1 MFKSVEASIRQYQP
15 ARLISH
21 PEATVAALQE
31 LELKLAEV
39 GSSFSSEQRVGLQRL
54 LAEKKILASA
64 LIGLCEHSNSHFCLL
79 FTQALSLKQ
88 RTWVLDQILP
98 PMLQANANRWLL
110 FGSE

>member
-1 MFKSVEASIRQYQP
+1 VFKSVEASIRQYQP
-15 ARLISH
+15 ARLVSH

-79 FTQALSLKQ
+79 FTQALSLK
-88 RTWVLDQILP
+88 
-98 PMLQANANRWLL
+98 
-110 FGSE
+110 